1 MVHLKTSEKQMF
13 LNPAVKSCICPHT
26 HTREGPAQQHC

>member
-26 HTREGPAQQHC
+26 HTWRSC